1 MNETPAGVMRLT
13 VSQFSARL
21 KRLFDRQEAF
31 RRISIVGEVADFKLQ
46 ANGNVYFS
54 LKEGHDVVACF
65 AFSSEAQRFPA
76 VANGHA
82 IAATGSLGIWE
93 AKSQYQLRVFEV
105 EPTGFGALA
114 AQIEALRQKLSAEGA
129 FEESRKRAVTRFP
142 RRVAVVSARA
152 EGARDFS
159 TTLHE
164 RAPNV
169 EVVFFETRV
178 QGFGAE
184 VDIAEAIDRAGRA
197 DVDAVVVL
205 RGGGSFQDR
214 LPFNTEPVVRAI
226 LRSRHPV
233 ITAIGHTGD
242 HHLADDVADVVFK
255 TPTAAAEH
263 IVATWVRMRDQLAS
277 LDQRLS
283 RAAANIVGRLAQ
295 RADAAG
301 GTLERAGLRYFT
313 MKRHA
318 LAESVQRL
326 DRQDPRLAVAVRR
339 ARLLGSTGKFDRAFE
354 RLMSR
359 KTSAWEQSN
368 ATLKRSAPA
377 YLANVIR
384 RLERAEDALSGFDPL
399 RPLSLGYA
407 IVLRDGKAVR
417 DAATLKA
424 GDELDARFE
433 RGMARTRVESVRHDG

>member
-1 MNETPAGVMRLT
+1 MNDAPAGVLRLT

-21 KRLFDRQEAF
+21 KRLFDRQDAF
-31 RRISIVGEVADFKLQ
+31 KRISIVGEVADFKPQ
-46 ANGNVYFS
+46 PNGNVYFT
-54 LKEGHDVVACF
+54 LKEGHDAVACF

-82 IAATGSLGIWE
+82 VSATGSLGVWE
-93 AKSQYQLRVFEV
+93 AKSQYQLRVFEI

-114 AQIEALRQKLSAEGA
+114 AQIEALRKKLADEGA
-129 FEESRKRAVTRFP
+129 FEEARKRAVPRFP
-142 RRVAVVSARA
+142 RRVAVVSARG
-152 EGARDFS
+152 EGARDFY

-169 EVVFFETRV
+169 EVVFIETRV

-233 ITAIGHTGD
+233 VTAIGHTGD
-242 HHLADDVADVVFK
+242 HHLADDVADAVFK

-263 IVATWVRMRDQLAS
+263 IVASWVRMRDHLAS
-277 LDQRLS
+277 LDQRLT
-283 RAAANIVGRLAQ
+283 RAAITMVGRLSQ
-295 RADAAG
+295 RTDAVAG
-301 GTLERAGLRYFT
+301 RLQLAGHRYLAVKERA
-313 MKRHA
+313 
-318 LAESVQRL
+318 LASSLQRL
-326 DRQDPRLAVAVRR
+326 DRQRPDRVVAERR
-339 ARLLGSTGKFDRAFE
+339 ARVAGASGKIDAAFA

-359 KTSAWEQSN
+359 KTQGWEQAS
-368 ATLKRSAPA
+368 ASLKRAAPQ
-377 YLANVIR
+377 YLASIFR

-399 RPLSLGYA
+399 RPLALGYA

-417 DAATLKA
+417 DASTLNA
-424 GDELDARFE
+424 GDLLDARFE
-433 RGMARTRVESVRHDG
+433 RGMARTRVESVQHDG

>member
-21 KRLFDRQEAF
+21 KRLFERQEAF
-31 RRISIVGEVADFKLQ
+31 KRIAIVGEVADFKPQ
-46 ANGNVYFS
+46 PNGNVYFS

-76 VANGHA
+76 IVNGHA
-82 IAATGSLGIWE
+82 VAATGSLGVWE
-93 AKSQYQLRVFEV
+93 AKSQYQLRVFEI

-114 AQIEALRQKLSAEGA
+114 AQIEALRKKLAAEGA

-169 EVVFFETRV
+169 EVIFFETRV

-242 HHLADDVADVVFK
+242 HHLADDVADAVFK

-263 IVATWVRMRDQLAS
+263 IVASWVRMRDQLAS
-277 LDQRLS
+277 LDQRLV
-283 RAAANIVGRLAQ
+283 RAAVNLVGRLAQ

-301 GTLERAGLRYFT
+301 GTLERAGLRYFAS
-313 MKRHA
+313 KGRA
-318 LAESVQRL
+318 LGDALQRL
-326 DRQDPRLAVAVRR
+326 DRQSPQRVVAERREKLAGTSGKIDTAF
-339 ARLLGSTGKFDRAFE
+339 ARLMA
-354 RLMSR
+354 R
-359 KTSAWEQSN
+359 KAHAWGESN
-368 ATLKRSAPA
+368 AALKRAAPA
-377 YLANVIR
+377 YIGNVLR
-384 RLERAEDALSGFDPL
+384 RLERAEDALSGLDPL
-399 RPLSLGYA
+399 RPLALGYA

-417 DAATLKA
+417 DAATLKP
-424 GDELDARFE
+424 GDALDARFE
-433 RGMARTRVESVRHDG
+433 RGMARTRVESVQHDG